1 MRGGLKTL
9 RLQQLDRG
17 LGPLRAAGNLPRPQ
31 RGWLRAARRGGRS
44 RDAPPGRKARRAMS
58 LVPSGDG
65 STPLSPDEEDDLIP
79 SLATKEEL
87 NEWERLNILEP
98 RAWDLRRGYLDAL
111 RAADQADIRPL
122 LAFAR
127 S

>member
-1 MRGGLKTL
+1 MQADGWLDARRKTL

-31 RGWLRAARRGGRS
+31 RGWLRAVREA
-44 RDAPPGRKARRAMS
+44 
-58 LVPSGDG
+58 V
-65 STPLSPDEEDDLIP
+65 E
-79 SLATKEEL
+79 
-87 NEWERLNILEP
+87 ILEP
-98 RAWDLRRGYLDAL
+98 RAWDFRRGCLDAL

>member
-1 MRGGLKTL
+1 
-9 RLQQLDRG
+9 
-17 LGPLRAAGNLPRPQ
+17 
-31 RGWLRAARRGGRS
+31 
-44 RDAPPGRKARRAMS
+44 MS